1 MSTSIAWTDS
11 AGSATL
17 TNGKPGPAAR
27 FSAWRNWSPTEDNL
41 SQSEVGVGTGD
52 TFVWSFRED
61 HLASFEL
68 RAIPMASLALLQ
80 RLKRHLETGGQATV
94 TVGDA
99 DEHEYV
105 CKIAPRT
112 KVEYGQSDPQRQ
124 EYTLSLTLRNTANLP
139 LLASY

>member
-1 MSTSIAWTDS
+1 MAVT
-11 AGSATL
+11 
-17 TNGKPGPAAR
+17 
-27 FSAWRNWSPTEDNL
+27 
-41 SQSEVGVGTGD
+41 EVGLGTGD
-52 TFVWSFRED
+52 VFAWGYRED

-80 RLKRHLETGGQATV
+80 RLKRHLETGGQVTL
-94 TVGDA
+94 TVGDT
-99 DEHEYV
+99 DEHEYI

-124 EYTLSLTLRNTANLP
+124 EYTLALTLRNSANLP